1 MQSLS
6 LISDSLYID
15 CVYLSYLNTHIIL
28 DRPDRPQPCKIRGGL
43 KLILTVSGPQAPS
56 SWSPVNCV
64 HVMMIRFL
72 IKWLRTGV
80 IVFTGV
86 FLVLPWKERV
96 SYCLMH
102 STEKWSPKKRMHI
115 QIVWTVSS
123 KNLPVHGYYI
133 HDCLKILYRLIH
145 QCWMSC
151 KPFL

>member
-64 HVMMIRFL
+64 HVNTNYDDQISNKVIKYWCHCVYRSILGAALERKSVLLFDAFNGKMIA
-72 IKWLRTGV
+72 
-80 IVFTGV
+80 
-86 FLVLPWKERV
+86 
-96 SYCLMH
+96 
-102 STEKWSPKKRMHI
+102 KKTNAH
-115 QIVWTVSS
+115 T
-123 KNLPVHGYYI
+123 
-133 HDCLKILYRLIH
+133 DCVNCVK
-145 QCWMSC
+145 
-151 KPFL
+151 